1 MILNIKKKKCYF
13 LEKWAKN
20 SNRHFSKKKKK
31 TKQTNDHKM
40 DVELLTT
47 ANQRKRTLEPWC
59 GTIHAY

>member
-20 SNRHFSKKKKK
+20 SNRHFSKKKKI
-31 TKQTNDHKM
+31 KQTNDHKM

>member
-1 MILNIKKKKCYF
+1 MILNIKKKSVIF
-13 LEKWAKN
+13 LKN
-20 SNRHFSKKKKK
+20 GQRTQIDISQKKKK

-47 ANQRKRTLEPWC
+47 ENQRKRTLEPWC

>member
-1 MILNIKKKKCYF
+1 MILNIKKKSVIF
-13 LEKWAKN
+13 LKN
-20 SNRHFSKKKKK
+20 GQRTQIDISQKKKK